1 MHIQAKSTAAASP
14 ANLADFL
21 AVLAEDVPNE
31 GRLNVEGITGCGAE
45 TGWGVVFT
53 MHHDHFELG
62 VARLQSRGYTVEL
75 NDDIYVEEIVPSA
88 AGGIDDM
95 NRPGVLAEII
105 QNAKDS
111 PTAKGR
117 PIDTVLVA
125 TRTGDPGRFY
135 VQVSFVDDAFF
146 DPEN

>member
-21 AVLAEDVPNE
+21 DVLARDDPNE

-45 TGWGVVFT
+45 TGGGIVFT
-53 MHHDHFELG
+53 LHHDHFELG
-62 VARLQSRGYTVEL
+62 VARLRNAGYTV
-75 NDDIYVEEIVPSA
+75 DINEDLYVEEIVPSA
-88 AGGIDDM
+88 AGGIEAM

-105 QNAKDS
+105 RNAKDS
-111 PTAKGR
+111 PTANGR

-135 VQVSFVDDAFF
+135 VQVSFVDEPFF
-146 DPEN
+146 EV